1 MDLPA
6 ALFALRWL
14 IRDTS
19 RQARASGITAA
30 MLLVTAVCTFLCL
43 SISVTGGT
51 NAIPLQP
58 DEDRNFLP
66 RNEAA
71 KYTERDLEGIE
82 VPQGEMTLLFGAIR
96 TPIERSRDTSVRYIE
111 AILAGGIADT
121 AGVLLALIWTA
132 GFLPNF
138 LEPAT
143 ATVLFAK
150 PFARWV
156 VLVGKTF
163 SILLLVGGQA
173 LFFVGAIWLALG
185 VRTQIWDLRVFAVV
199 PLLLVHFCCFF
210 AFSAALAVLTRS
222 TIVCV
227 LGTFA
232 IWSASW
238 FVNYTR
244 HSAVAAGVMDGFGFA
259 VLNTA
264 YWLMPKP
271 ADLGMLL
278 VEALH
283 ARDFFSQLSA
293 LANVRDQTGISPE
306 LTILSSLFLP
316 AGVLVFAGWRL
327 SRTEY

>member
-30 MLLVTAVCTFLCL
+30 MLLVTAVCAFLCL
-43 SISVTGGT
+43 SISVTGST
-51 NAIPLQP
+51 NTIPLQP
-58 DEDRNFLP
+58 DEDRNILP

-71 KYTERDLEGIE
+71 KYTARDLEGIE
-82 VPQGEMTLLFGAIR
+82 IPQGELTLLFGAFH
-96 TPIERSRDTSVRYIE
+96 TPIERSRDSSVRYIE

-121 AGVLLALIWTA
+121 VGVLLALIWTA
-132 GFLPNF
+132 GFLPTF

-156 VLVGKTF
+156 MLVGKVF
-163 SILLLVGGQA
+163 SVLLFVGGQA
-173 LFFVGAIWLALG
+173 LFFVSAIWLALG
-185 VRTQIWDLRVFAVV
+185 VRTQVWDLRIFAVV
-199 PLLLVHFCCFF
+199 PLLLVHFGCFF
-210 AFSAALAVLTRS
+210 AFSTALAVLTRS

-232 IWSASW
+232 IWIASW

-244 HSAVAAGVMDGFGFA
+244 HSAVVASAADGFGST
-259 VLNTA
+259 VLNA
-264 YWLMPKP
+264 VYWLMPKP

-278 VEALH
+278 VEAIR
-283 ARDFFSQLSA
+283 AQDFFTQLPA
-293 LANVRDQTGISPE
+293 LATIRDQAGVTPE
-306 LTILSSLFLP
+306 LAILSSLLLP
-316 AGVLVFAGWRL
+316 ASVLVFAGWRL